1 MPARDT
7 GETAAVSPS
16 GTSADPLP
24 TRPSWEAP
32 AAAPPRAAARP
43 APAEASKPYYAAA
56 PLPVPAASPP
66 PAPASRMALASRTES
81 VQYDLAGNPLPASGA
96 SFQAPPGQAG
106 YPPAQAAGTA
116 GVWPPQPTLPYGSPG
131 GWQAAENGTDR
142 VARLRWNW
150 GAFLV
155 PFWWCCF
162 NGQKNLAWAVFA
174 VNAAGR
180 YVPAPISYVLLVV
193 DLGIRIYLGLTGHR
207 LAWASGRA
215 MGDYDDF
222 IRTQRAWTIWG
233 FVGTILLIIGLAIL
247 FSTVA
252 GFAGSYGG
260 GFSRAAPSG
269 SAPLPQGG
277 N

>member
-16 GTSADPLP
+16 ITSVDPLP
-24 TRPSWEAP
+24 ARPSWE
-32 AAAPPRAAARP
+32 AAPPRAAARP
-43 APAEASKPYYAAA
+43 VPAEASKPYYAAA
-56 PLPVPAASPP
+56 PLPVPIAPPP
-66 PAPASRMALASRTES
+66 PAPASQMES

-96 SFQAPPGQAG
+96 SFQAPPREAS
-106 YPPAQAAGTA
+106 YPSAQAAGAA
-116 GVWPPQPTLPYGSPG
+116 GVWPPQPMLPYGSPG

-180 YVPAPISYVLLVV
+180 YVPAPLSYALLVV

-207 LAWASGRA
+207 LAWAGGRA
-215 MGDYDDF
+215 MGDYDGF
-222 IRTQRAWTIWG
+222 IRTQQAWTIWG

-260 GFSRAAPSG
+260 GFSHAAPRG
-269 SAPLPQGG
+269 PAPFPQGG